1 MTKNKK
7 KISMADGQFP
17 LIPPFSQVAEFLNG
31 NYGFYQIFEWA
42 KEDKSLSIYRI
53 DRKTLKSG
61 TTSGVNPKT
70 AEKFEHNINQIC
82 ESLDIP
88 MHDHFNV
95 DLKTIQPQTN
105 GVTWLK
111 VIEGLFFVLSSHSP
125 SLKIP
130 NTIEFLNRRRRVE
143 NILFYKLKKIM
154 KSASIKNKQ
163 AMLEKSIS
171 TYYGKSLLIEP
182 ELIYQ
187 YSITVSKAMINR
199 NKIDDVDLAN
209 ILKHNIML
217 KIDFYYQLSS
227 NFMLDMIKIIDL
239 LQLPPVLHEQLLNYG
254 GLGKLYPKIISSS
267 EILTPTFQLYELWQT
282 AFSENERRISY
293 KEMSQH
299 ISKPDNA
306 RTRSIRDRTD
316 EEIEYSNNDTRL
328 KNLQK
333 WRKGTVPEFHYL
345 SQFVESLSGDNY
357 NGFYPIAL
365 SIITMA
371 WSKIF
376 IHERENLQK
385 ALSSK
390 ENLSKYINEDWLLNV
405 FASYDKYW
413 QATPKSN

>member
-1 MTKNKK
+1 
-7 KISMADGQFP
+7 MADGQFP

-42 KEDKSLSIYRI
+42 KDDKNLSIYRI

-61 TTSGVNPKT
+61 TTSGVNPRT

-82 ESLDIP
+82 MSLNIP
-88 MHDHFNV
+88 MHDRFNV

-105 GVTWLK
+105 GVAWLK
-111 VIEGLFFVLSSHSP
+111 VIEGLFFVLNKHSP
-125 SLKIP
+125 SLKIS
-130 NTIEFLNRRRRVE
+130 NTIRFLNRRRRVE
-143 NILFYKLKKIM
+143 NILFYKCKKTM
-154 KSASIKNKQ
+154 KSVSIKNKQ

-171 TYYGKSLLIEP
+171 TCYKKSLLIEP

-187 YSITVSKAMINR
+187 YSVAVSKAMVDR
-199 NKIDDVDLAN
+199 NEIDDVSLAN

-217 KIDFYYQLSS
+217 KIDFYYQLSTS
-227 NFMLDMIKIIDL
+227 FMLDMIRIMDL

-254 GLGKLYPKIISSS
+254 GLGKLYPKINSNSML
-267 EILTPTFQLYELWQT
+267 LTPTFQLYELWQT
-282 AFSENERRISY
+282 AFSENESKISY

-299 ISKPDNA
+299 ISEPDNS
-306 RTRSIRDRTD
+306 RTRSIRERTD
-316 EEIEYSNNDTRL
+316 EEIEHSNNDTRL
-328 KNLQK
+328 KKLQK

-345 SQFVESLSGDNY
+345 SQFVESLSGEKY

-385 ALSSK
+385 ILSLK
-390 ENLSKYINEDWLLNV
+390 EDLSKYINEDWLLSA

-413 QATPKSN
+413 QAAPRSN